1 MRWLRMSFIGLL
13 VVACQPTAREPSA
26 SKETSANQP
35 LPPQKVATEEWRQIA
50 DSLTI
55 ERQRVILQN
64 LLQAA
69 EREGWSGAVRYCHA
83 AAETLT
89 VYRSEKIS
97 FQRVALRNRNPANAL
112 ADSLDRAAYERFA
125 QSGEKESFIVE
136 VGNGTLRY
144 YRPIYIPMQQCL
156 KCHGKPEE
164 LDGPALA
171 EIRKRYPGDKAT
183 GFAIGDLRGMWKA
196 EIRL

>member
-1 MRWLRMSFIGLL
+1 MRWLWMSFAGLL
-13 VVACQPTAREPSA
+13 VIACQPASRDASAPSEGQ
-26 SKETSANQP
+26 KTSAQTVS
-35 LPPQKVATEEWRQIA
+35 LEEWRQLA

-69 EREGWSGAVRYCHA
+69 EKEGWSGAVRYCHA
-83 AAETLT
+83 AADTLT
-89 VYRSEKIS
+89 VYRGEKIA
-97 FQRVALRNRNPANAL
+97 FQRVALRNRNPGNAL
-112 ADSLDRAAYERFA
+112 ADSLDKAVYDRFM

-136 VGNGTLRY
+136 VGEGTLRY

-183 GFAIGDLRGMWKA
+183 GFAIGDLRGMWKG